1 MYTLLPLGGA
11 GEIGASCFYLNI
23 TGTGIIL
30 DCGMHPQK
38 TGLESL
44 PSFDLIKNMPVDFV
58 LISHAHQDH
67 LGALP
72 FLVKKHPYIKI
83 ITTPQTRAIAE
94 LTLHDS
100 VSIIKEQIGE
110 DEELEIYSH
119 EEIDLLIKSIEY
131 KAYREEFF
139 VTGYKHESSKPIKV
153 VFIDAGHIL
162 GSAGILIEFNDY
174 KLFYTGDINLDPQEL
189 LTGAELPKTKID
201 ALIIEATYGSTD
213 SSQLRSWKDE
223 ADLFAEEA
231 NKIINN
237 GGSILIPVFALG
249 KTQEILAA
257 IWKLMEKR
265 KLIQT
270 DIYTGGL
277 GSKLN
282 RVYDYNRYVVN
293 YSKPALELR
302 NIPQK
307 NLFDV
312 DNYNE
317 FFKTP
322 SIILA
327 SSGMMLE
334 KTTSFQLGKKWLAQ
348 SKSAIFTVGYME
360 ESTPGYRFSK
370 ALKGDKIQITNYSR
384 PFEVKC
390 TIKNFRFGSH
400 SKREG
405 LLEIVKTL
413 NPSNAILIHGDSTAI
428 DWVGAAILKTYK
440 NTKVFNAE
448 EGKKIALG

>member
-1 MYTLLPLGGA
+1 VISFFPLGGA

-23 TGTGIIL
+23 ACTGIIL

-100 VSIIKEQIGE
+100 VSIIKEQIGQ
-110 DEELEIYSH
+110 EEEFEIYSH

-131 KAYREEFF
+131 KAYGEKFF
-139 VTGYKHESSKPIKV
+139 ISGYKHESSKPIKV

-370 ALKGDKIQITNYSR
+370 ALKGNKIQITNYSR
-384 PFEVKC
+384 PSEVKC

-428 DWVGAAILKTYK
+428 DWVGATILKTYK
-440 NTKVFNAE
+440 NTKVLRLSA
-448 EGKKIALG
+448 GRR